1 MIFLIT
7 EDDLIMTNLKGI
19 LFTGIGMLGGLIANL
34 LGGWTSDMTTL
45 VIFMIIDFIT
55 GLIVAGVFQK
65 SNKSDSGAYNS
76 KAGWK
81 GLCKKCLTL
90 FFVIIAHRLDVELG
104 MNYIRTA
111 TIVGFIANE
120 AVSIVE
126 NAGLMGM
133 PLPKVITK
141 AIEVL
146 KDREEGE
153 EENENQ

>member
-1 MIFLIT
+1 MANIKGLI
-7 EDDLIMTNLKGI
+7 
-19 LFTGIGMLGGLIANL
+19 FTGIGMIGGLIANL

-120 AVSIVE
+120 AMSIIE

-133 PLPKVITK
+133 PMPKVVTK

-146 KDREEGE
+146 KEKSEGAE
-153 EENENQ
+153 LDEDE